1 MTIFEIEQEIMKA
14 WHVID
19 DIQLLNE
26 NVMETNMS
34 RDEIANA
41 LVGLE
46 SIYNMR
52 FQKVFNIFEDLCKE
66 YHAIRKENEKMK
78 TITLKVEDCDQ
89 VVIDDLKD
97 AYHMNNQFDKVDCSN
112 DVLEPDYEL
121 LKSILT
127 VLAYYMTHEDY
138 EEWVAINPVVKEDD

>member
-1 MTIFEIEQEIMKA
+1 MKILDLEQEIMKA

-34 RDEIANA
+34 RDDIINA

-52 FQKVFNIFEDLCKE
+52 FIKLFNTFEEVCKE
-66 YHAIRKENEKMK
+66 FRAMRKQNEN
-78 TITLKVEDCDQ
+78 
-89 VVIDDLKD
+89 
-97 AYHMNNQFDKVDCSN
+97 
-112 DVLEPDYEL
+112 DYT
-121 LKSILT
+121 KS
-127 VLAYYMTHEDY
+127 
-138 EEWVAINPVVKEDD
+138 

>member
-1 MTIFEIEQEIMKA
+1 MTIFELEQEIMKA

-26 NVMETNMS
+26 NVMESNMS

-52 FQKVFNIFEDLCKE
+52 FQKVFNMFEDLCKE
-66 YHAIRKENEKMK
+66 YHTMRKQNEN
-78 TITLKVEDCDQ
+78 D
-89 VVIDDLKD
+89 
-97 AYHMNNQFDKVDCSN
+97 
-112 DVLEPDYEL
+112 
-121 LKSILT
+121 
-127 VLAYYMTHEDY
+127 
-138 EEWVAINPVVKEDD
+138 